1 MARKEIIVTIA
12 DRGRDLTFKIREMPA
27 TRLERWLLRSLLL
40 LVGSAAAAPNGID
53 VEKGIAWLS
62 ENALTALGNLDY
74 EEAAPLLDELLAC
87 CSRVDAG
94 IEQQM
99 TPDVADGIIEDVR
112 TLFRLREEALKV
124 NLGFF
129 GDGGLFGSPAHGTPP
144 RPDSSATPTSPR

>member
-1 MARKEIIVTIA
+1 MARKEITVTIP
-12 DRGRDLTFKIREMPA
+12 DRDRDLTFRIREMPA
-27 TRLERWLLRSLLL
+27 TKLERWVLRALLL
-40 LVGSAAAAPNGID
+40 LVGGAAATPTGVD

-62 ENALTALGNLDY
+62 DNALSALGKLDY

-99 TPDVADGIIEDVR
+99 TPDVVDGVIEDVR
-112 TLFRLREEALKV
+112 TLFRLRKEALAL

-129 GDGGLFGSPAHGTPP
+129 GDGGLFGSPADGTPP
-144 RPDSSATPTSPR
+144 RPESSATPTSLR